1 MAVCPNV
8 ASTDWTLH
16 AQHDAAHTVFATLG
30 PRLSDDL
37 SLTEFLVTGA
47 VAFFALAVVLALLP
61 NDEKDGTSRSEETT
75 VEGDGGLPFARD
87 DC

>member
-1 MAVCPNV
+1 M
-8 ASTDWTLH
+8 
-16 AQHDAAHTVFATLG
+16 
-30 PRLSDDL
+30 SDDL

-47 VAFFALAVVLALLP
+47 VAFVALAVVLALLP
-61 NDEKDGTSRSEETT
+61 NDEKDGTSGSEETT